1 MRRVLAEHN
10 LGAVPA
16 VFRAAAGLSLYEVA
30 DLVDRSRYTI
40 GSYELG
46 NRRALHDD
54 EVFGQFAAAVDLPY
68 LAMLPY
74 LFRNPGVALA
84 GDRVLRAVLEALG
97 VDVDRREFGGLAAG
111 SVAAAMLPEV
121 SVPSRV
127 TAAHIR
133 YLQASVDTLYRQD
146 QAVGGGAVLLAG
158 LRQWQRALRMLRES
172 SCTEAIKGQLL
183 AVTAEMGVC
192 AGWIALSAGN
202 HALSRR
208 LHAGA
213 QVVAGEARDRVLTAH
228 VLTNSSVVA
237 NHMAQTGPDRGP
249 ARAGLQL
256 SCQAA
261 DSAHRT
267 PVPRLRAM
275 IAYRHARSAA
285 LLGDRAAFR
294 SAITRARRELD
305 RGSRVGEPVW
315 AGFVDEAEITHEE
328 GAGHVF
334 LGEFARGE
342 ELSRRVLGGE
352 LSPRRRANYGADLAL
367 SLLGQ
372 GASQDAIEAG
382 TTVLTALENGVTSG
396 MALNKLRPVRVAAR
410 RADDE
415 EFCARFDALERT
427 LITA

>member
-97 VDVDRREFGGLAAG
+97 VDVDRREFVGLA
-111 SVAAAMLPEV
+111 
-121 SVPSRV
+121 
-127 TAAHIR
+127 
-133 YLQASVDTLYRQD
+133 
-146 QAVGGGAVLLAG
+146 
-158 LRQWQRALRMLRES
+158 
-172 SCTEAIKGQLL
+172 
-183 AVTAEMGVC
+183 
-192 AGWIALSAGN
+192 AGN